1 MIFKKSLQFRD
12 LSEGSGFYCC
22 MKPLVCLILINF
34 LWVAPSFGYTRKANP
49 GPWGELTVSNIYLEA
64 PDSVIDVSGKPDPV
78 PRWTF
83 PNSSATL
90 VKDLLI
96 KSGVDL
102 ALVERLISSDHL
114 KISGS
119 EIVIYPKLEDLLQIK
134 GVVRDKLYTEI
145 SKYPQN
151 DYYTDPVFILS
162 GDVEEWLSEASLNA
176 NQKDVVRQMVWHRGN
191 ALVFSNVGI
200 LLSYAQNNEEIKNT
214 LRAITRCMSLVVTKK
229 FPLKPEQ
236 REVFMN
242 YWIGNQA
249 ESPRMTFIK
258 SVSKEKDLNDNIDIM
273 HFLPAIMRERLYTFP
288 SIKDGAKGRL
298 PDCHWTSLNFFNLS
312 PRDYYRNT
320 SMAAIQLTQA
330 YNQVSAPY
338 QFGDVLCFTDN
349 GEGLHTCV
357 YIADNIVLTK
367 NGENILAPW
376 VLLTLEDVSKIY
388 KRSAT
393 TQIQGYRLK

>member
-1 MIFKKSLQFRD
+1 MKS
-12 LSEGSGFYCC
+12 
-22 MKPLVCLILINF
+22 LVCLILINF
-34 LWVAPSFGYTRKANP
+34 LWVAPVFGYTRKANP

-64 PDSVIDVSGKPDPV
+64 PDSVIDVAGKPDPV
-78 PRWTF
+78 PRWIF
-83 PNSSATL
+83 PNSSTTL

-96 KSGVDL
+96 KSGVNL
-102 ALVERLISSDHL
+102 ALVERLTSSDYL
-114 KISGS
+114 KISGT

-134 GVVRDKLYTEI
+134 GIVRDKLYTEI

-151 DYYTDPVFILS
+151 EYYADPVFILS
-162 GDVEEWLSEASLNA
+162 GDVEEWLLETTLNA
-176 NQKDVVRQMVWHRGN
+176 NQKDLVRQLVWRRGD

-229 FPLKPEQ
+229 FPLKSEQ
-236 REVFMN
+236 REVFLN

-388 KRSAT
+388 KRSPT

>member
-1 MIFKKSLQFRD
+1 
-12 LSEGSGFYCC
+12 

-176 NQKDVVRQMVWHRGN
+176 NQKDVVRQMVWRRGD

-236 REVFMN
+236 REVFLN

-320 SMAAIQLTQA
+320 SMATIQLTQA

>member
-1 MIFKKSLQFRD
+1 MNS
-12 LSEGSGFYCC
+12 
-22 MKPLVCLILINF
+22 LVCLLLINF
-34 LWVAPSFGYTRKANP
+34 LWVAPLFGYTKPGNS
-49 GPWGELTVSNIYLEA
+49 GPWGELIVSNIYLEA
-64 PDSVIDVSGKPDPV
+64 PDSVIEVVGKPDPV

-83 PNSSATL
+83 SNSSPAL

-96 KSGVDL
+96 KSGVEL
-102 ALVERLISSDHL
+102 TLVDRLTSSSQL
-114 KISGS
+114 TSSGTDT
-119 EIVIYPKLEDLLQIK
+119 IIYPKLEDLLKIK

-162 GDVEEWLSEASLNA
+162 GDVEEWLSETTLNA
-176 NQKDVVRQMVWHRGN
+176 KQKDIFRQLVWHRGS
-191 ALVFSNVGI
+191 ALVFSNVGV

-214 LRAITRCMSLVVTKK
+214 LRSITRCMSLVVSEK
-229 FPLKPEQ
+229 FPLPKNH
-236 REVFMN
+236 REAFLR
-242 YWIGNQA
+242 YWIGNQT

-258 SVSKEKDLNDNIDIM
+258 AISKEDDISDTVDIM
-273 HFLPAIMRERLYTFP
+273 HFLPVIMREKLYTFP
-288 SIKDGAKGRL
+288 SLKDGVKGRM
-298 PDCHWTSLNFFNLS
+298 PDCHWTSLNFFNLT

-320 SMAAIQLTQA
+320 SLAAIQLTQS
-330 YNQVSAPY
+330 YNAVSAPY
-338 QFGDVLCFTDN
+338 QLGDVLCYVDN

-376 VLLTLEDVSKIY
+376 VLLTIDDVSKIY
-388 KRSAT
+388 KRSPT

>member
-1 MIFKKSLQFRD
+1 MNS
-12 LSEGSGFYCC
+12 
-22 MKPLVCLILINF
+22 LVCLILINF
-34 LWVAPSFGYTRKANP
+34 LWAAPLFGYTKQANP
-49 GPWGELTVSNIYLEA
+49 GPWGELLVSNIYLEA
-64 PDSVIDVSGKPDPV
+64 PDAVIEIAGKPDPV

-83 PNSSATL
+83 PGLSASM

-96 KSGVDL
+96 QSGVEL
-102 ALVERLISSDHL
+102 TLVERLTSSSQL
-114 KISGS
+114 KSSGA
-119 EIVIYPKLEDLLQIK
+119 EIVIYPTLEDLLLIK
-134 GVVRDKLYTEI
+134 GTVRDKLYTEI

-162 GDVEEWLSEASLNA
+162 GDVEEWLAESTLNA
-176 NQKDVVRQMVWHRGN
+176 NQKNAVRQLVWHRGN
-191 ALVFSNVGI
+191 ALVFSNVGVLI
-200 LLSYAQNNEEIKNT
+200 NYATTAEEIKNT
-214 LRAITRCMSLVVTKK
+214 LRSITRCMSLVVNKK
-229 FPLKPEQ
+229 FPIKPEQ
-236 REVFMN
+236 REAFLR
-242 YWIGNQA
+242 YWIGNQP

-258 SVSKEKDLNDNIDIM
+258 AVSKESDLNDTVDIM
-273 HFLPAIMRERLYTFP
+273 HFLPVIMREKLYTFP
-288 SIKDGAKGRL
+288 SLRDGVKGRL

-338 QFGDVLCFTDN
+338 QFGDVLCYTDN

-376 VLLTLEDVSKIY
+376 VLLTIEDVSKIY

>member
-1 MIFKKSLQFRD
+1 MNS
-12 LSEGSGFYCC
+12 
-22 MKPLVCLILINF
+22 LVCLILINF
-34 LWVAPSFGYTRKANP
+34 LWAAPLFGYTKQANP
-49 GPWGELTVSNIYLEA
+49 GPWGELLVSNIYLEA
-64 PDSVIDVSGKPDPV
+64 PDAVIEIAGKPDPV

-83 PNSSATL
+83 PGLSASM

-96 KSGVDL
+96 QSGVEL
-102 ALVERLISSDHL
+102 TLVERLTSSSQL
-114 KISGS
+114 KSSGA
-119 EIVIYPKLEDLLQIK
+119 EIVIYPKLEDLFLIK
-134 GVVRDKLYTEI
+134 GTVRDKLYTEI

-162 GDVEEWLSEASLNA
+162 DDVEEWLAESTLNA
-176 NQKDVVRQMVWHRGN
+176 NQKNAVRQLVWHRGN
-191 ALVFSNVGI
+191 ALVFSNVGVLI
-200 LLSYAQNNEEIKNT
+200 NYATTAEEIKNT
-214 LRAITRCMSLVVTKK
+214 LRSITRCMSLVVNKK
-229 FPLKPEQ
+229 FPIKPEQ
-236 REVFMN
+236 REAFLR
-242 YWIGNQA
+242 YWIGNQP

-258 SVSKEKDLNDNIDIM
+258 AVSKESDLNDTVDIM
-273 HFLPAIMRERLYTFP
+273 HFLPVIMREKLYTFP
-288 SIKDGAKGRL
+288 SLRDGVKGRL

-338 QFGDVLCFTDN
+338 QFGDVLCYTDN

-376 VLLTLEDVSKIY
+376 VLLTIEDVSKIY

>member
-1 MIFKKSLQFRD
+1 MNS
-12 LSEGSGFYCC
+12 
-22 MKPLVCLILINF
+22 LVCLILINF
-34 LWVAPSFGYTRKANP
+34 LWVAPLFGYTKQANP
-49 GPWGELTVSNIYLEA
+49 GPWGELLVSNIYLEA
-64 PDSVIDVSGKPDPV
+64 PDSVIEIAGKPDPV

-83 PNSSATL
+83 PGLSASM

-96 KSGVDL
+96 QSGVEL
-102 ALVERLISSDHL
+102 ALVERLTSSSQL
-114 KISGS
+114 KSSGS

-134 GVVRDKLYTEI
+134 GDVRDKLYTEI

-162 GDVEEWLSEASLNA
+162 GDVEEWLAEATLNA
-176 NQKDVVRQMVWHRGN
+176 DQKNAVRQLVWHRGN
-191 ALVFSNVGI
+191 ALVFSNVGVLI
-200 LLSYAQNNEEIKNT
+200 NYVTTAEEIKNT
-214 LRAITRCMSLVVTKK
+214 LRAITRCMSLVVNKK
-229 FPLKPEQ
+229 FPIKPEQ
-236 REVFMN
+236 REAFLR
-242 YWIGNQA
+242 YWIGNQP

-258 SVSKEKDLNDNIDIM
+258 AVVKENDLNDTVDIM
-273 HFLPAIMRERLYTFP
+273 HFLPVIMREKLYTFP
-288 SIKDGAKGRL
+288 SLRDGVKGRL
-298 PDCHWTSLNFFNLS
+298 PDCHWTSLNFFNLTA
-312 PRDYYRNT
+312 RDYYRNT

-338 QFGDVLCFTDN
+338 RLGDVLCYTDN
-349 GEGLHTCV
+349 GDGLHTCV

-376 VLLTLEDVSKIY
+376 VLLTIEDVSKIY

>member
-1 MIFKKSLQFRD
+1 MNS
-12 LSEGSGFYCC
+12 
-22 MKPLVCLILINF
+22 LVCLILINF
-34 LWVAPSFGYTRKANP
+34 LWVAPLFGYTKQANP
-49 GPWGELTVSNIYLEA
+49 GPWGELIVSNIYLEA
-64 PDSVIDVSGKPDPV
+64 PDSVIEVVGKPDPV

-83 PNSSATL
+83 PNTSVSM

-102 ALVERLISSDHL
+102 PLVERLTSSDQL
-114 KISGS
+114 KISGM
-119 EIVIYPKLEDLLQIK
+119 ETIVFPKLEDLFQIK
-134 GVVRDKLYTEI
+134 GVVRDKLYNEI

-162 GDVEEWLSEASLNA
+162 DDVEEWLLEATLNA
-176 NQKDVVRQMVWHRGN
+176 NQKDIVRKLVWRRGD

-214 LRAITRCMSLVVTKK
+214 LRAITRCMSLVVSEK
-229 FPLKPEQ
+229 FPLKPEK
-236 REVFMN
+236 REAFLQ

-258 SVSKEKDLNDNIDIM
+258 AISKENDINDTVDIM
-273 HFLPAIMRERLYTFP
+273 HFLPVIMREKLYTFP
-288 SIKDGAKGRL
+288 SLRDGAKGRM
-298 PDCHWTSLNFFNLS
+298 PDCHWTSLNFFNLT

-320 SMAAIQLTQA
+320 SLAAIQLTQS

-338 QFGDVLCFTDN
+338 KLGDVLCFTDN

-376 VLLTLEDVSKIY
+376 VLLSIQDVSKIY
-388 KRSAT
+388 KRSPT

>member
-1 MIFKKSLQFRD
+1 MNS
-12 LSEGSGFYCC
+12 
-22 MKPLVCLILINF
+22 LVCLILINF
-34 LWVAPSFGYTRKANP
+34 LWAAPLFGYTKQANP
-49 GPWGELTVSNIYLEA
+49 GPWGELLVSNIYLEA
-64 PDSVIDVSGKPDPV
+64 PDAVIEIAGKPDPV

-83 PNSSATL
+83 PGLSASM

-96 KSGVDL
+96 QSGVEL
-102 ALVERLISSDHL
+102 TLVERLTSSSQL
-114 KISGS
+114 KSSGA
-119 EIVIYPKLEDLLQIK
+119 EIVIYPKLEDLFLIK
-134 GVVRDKLYTEI
+134 GTVRDKLYTEI

-162 GDVEEWLSEASLNA
+162 GDVEEWLAESTLNA
-176 NQKDVVRQMVWHRGN
+176 NQKNAVRQLVWHRGN
-191 ALVFSNVGI
+191 ALVFSNVGVLI
-200 LLSYAQNNEEIKNT
+200 NYATTAEEIKNT
-214 LRAITRCMSLVVTKK
+214 LRSITRCMSLVVNKK
-229 FPLKPEQ
+229 FPIKPEQ
-236 REVFMN
+236 REAFLR
-242 YWIGNQA
+242 YWIGNQP

-258 SVSKEKDLNDNIDIM
+258 AVSKESDLNDTVDIM
-273 HFLPAIMRERLYTFP
+273 HFLPVIMREKLYTFP
-288 SIKDGAKGRL
+288 SLRDGVKGRL
-298 PDCHWTSLNFFNLS
+298 PDCHWTSLNFFNLT

-338 QFGDVLCFTDN
+338 QFGDVLCYTDN

-376 VLLTLEDVSKIY
+376 VLLTIEDVSKIY

>member
-1 MIFKKSLQFRD
+1 MKS
-12 LSEGSGFYCC
+12 
-22 MKPLVCLILINF
+22 LVCLILINF
-34 LWVAPSFGYTRKANP
+34 LWVAPVFGYTRKANP

-64 PDSVIDVSGKPDPV
+64 PDSVIDVAGKPDPV

-114 KISGS
+114 KISGA

-134 GVVRDKLYTEI
+134 GVVRDRLYAEI

-151 DYYTDPVFILS
+151 EYYTDPVFILS
-162 GDVEEWLSEASLNA
+162 GDVEEWLLETTLNA
-176 NQKDVVRQMVWHRGN
+176 NQKDLVRQLVWRRGD

-214 LRAITRCMSLVVTKK
+214 LRTITRCMSLVVTHK

-236 REVFMN
+236 REVFLN

-249 ESPRMTFIK
+249 ESPRMTFVK

-273 HFLPAIMRERLYTFP
+273 HFLPVIMRERLYTFP

-388 KRSAT
+388 KRSPT
-393 TQIQGYRLK
+393 TQSQAYRLK

>member
-1 MIFKKSLQFRD
+1 MNS
-12 LSEGSGFYCC
+12 
-22 MKPLVCLILINF
+22 LVCLILINF
-34 LWVAPSFGYTRKANP
+34 LWVASLFGYTRKANP

-64 PDSVIDVSGKPDPV
+64 PDSVIDVAGKPDPV

-90 VKDLLI
+90 VKDVLI
-96 KSGVDL
+96 KSGVDS
-102 ALVERLISSDHL
+102 ALVERLTSSDYL
-114 KISGS
+114 KISGT

-134 GVVRDKLYTEI
+134 GIVRDKLYTEI

-151 DYYTDPVFILS
+151 EYYTDPVFILS
-162 GDVEEWLSEASLNA
+162 GDVEEWLLETTLNA
-176 NQKDVVRQMVWHRGN
+176 NQKDLVRQLVWRRGD

-200 LLSYAQNNEEIKNT
+200 LLSHAQNNEEIKNT

-236 REVFMN
+236 REVFLN

-249 ESPRMTFIK
+249 ESPRMTFVK
-258 SVSKEKDLNDNIDIM
+258 SVSKEKDLNASIDIM

-288 SIKDGAKGRL
+288 SIKDGTKGRL

-338 QFGDVLCFTDN
+338 QFGDVLCYTDN

-376 VLLTLEDVSKIY
+376 VLLTLEDVTKIY
-388 KRSAT
+388 KRSPT

>member
-1 MIFKKSLQFRD
+1 MNS
-12 LSEGSGFYCC
+12 
-22 MKPLVCLILINF
+22 LVCLILINF
-34 LWVAPSFGYTRKANP
+34 LWVAPLFGYTKQANP

-64 PDSVIDVSGKPDPV
+64 PDSVIDVAGKPDPV
-78 PRWTF
+78 PRWIF
-83 PNSSATL
+83 PNASATL

-102 ALVERLISSDHL
+102 ALVERLTSSAQL
-114 KISGS
+114 KSSGT

-134 GVVRDKLYTEI
+134 GIVRDKLYTEI

-162 GDVEEWLSEASLNA
+162 GDVEEWLLETTLNA
-176 NQKDVVRQMVWHRGN
+176 KQKDVVRQLVWHRGD

-200 LLSYAQNNEEIKNT
+200 LLSYAQNSEEIKNT

-236 REVFMN
+236 RETFLN

-320 SMAAIQLTQA
+320 SMAAIQLTQS

-338 QFGDVLCFTDN
+338 QFGDVLCYTDN

-376 VLLTLEDVSKIY
+376 VLLTLEDISKIY
-388 KRSAT
+388 KRSPT